1 MPARGTDL
9 WRVAP
14 GEEARLTPEG
24 PTAAEIV
31 SQGFLPLRVRTEHQ
45 FRLRAAFPGTAVV
58 LGETNFEV
66 VEETEAGDTVV
77 YRLAAWPEGE
87 AIRDRVVYGPRLVRA
102 AEAERQRARV
112 RERLRPFRW
121 LLYPLVGLL
130 PEDEQERFSDRL
142 GLYAVTATLVSGL
155 CEAFSLL
162 AALYVVVGSGDTGR
176 RTVAVLAAP
185 LLLTVAVPGLGR
197 AFGALAFRES
207 QGSWPVVL
215 LFEIARSLG
224 QTLHHDATLVPL
236 TRDAF
241 WERLALPDKVE
252 REAEGS
258 LLFTTTLPHLTW
270 RARRLQAGSH
280 YWLTTVLPPA
290 LHRGR
295 LLYAY
300 RLTRLGDPPEV
311 GQAEPAGPT
320 PTAYAE
326 EVLAEIRREWDD
338 LMTGFGWLVSCLPS
352 RLQQRAC
359 DRHGGPN
366 AIKRWTVG
374 SAVVSMVLAAYL
386 LYFLRGN
393 PPGDPLAPFVLVGS
407 LLLLGDGAYR
417 LYRVSQNEY
426 APSLLRFV
434 LPGDSLRPERLAF
447 HAHRDAEHEA
457 LRAYG
462 RH

>member
-1 MPARGTDL
+1 VPALGTDR
-9 WRVAP
+9 WRVAQ

-31 SQGFLPLRVRTEHQ
+31 SQGFLPLRVRTPHQ
-45 FRLRAAFPGTAVV
+45 YRLRAPFPGTAVV

-66 VEETEAGDTVV
+66 VEEAEAGDTVV
-77 YRLAAWPEGE
+77 YRLAPWPEGE
-87 AIRDRVVYGPRLVRA
+87 VVRDRVVYGPRLVRA
-102 AEAERQRARV
+102 AEAERKRSRV

-130 PEDEQERFSDRL
+130 PEDEQERLSDRL

-155 CEAFSLL
+155 GEAVSVL
-162 AALYVVVGSGDTGR
+162 AALYIIVGSEEPAR
-176 RTVAVLAAP
+176 RTMAVLATP
-185 LLLTVAVPGLGR
+185 LLLTVALPGLGR
-197 AFGALAFRES
+197 AFGAVAFRES

-215 LFEIARSLG
+215 VFDIARFLG

-241 WERLALPDKVE
+241 WERLALPDRVE

-258 LLFTTTLPHLTW
+258 LLHTTTLPHLTW
-270 RARRLQAGSH
+270 RARRLEAGNH
-280 YWLTTVLPPA
+280 YWLASVLPPA

-300 RLTRLGDPPEV
+300 RLTRLGDPLEV
-311 GQAEPAGPT
+311 GQPEPGGPT
-320 PTAYAE
+320 PTAYAD
-326 EVLAEIRREWDD
+326 EVLAEIQREWDD

-359 DRHGGPN
+359 DRHGGPP

-374 SAVVSMVLAAYL
+374 TAVVSMVLAVYL
-386 LYFLRGN
+386 LFFLRGG
-393 PPGDPLAPFVLVGS
+393 PPGDPLAPFVFVVS

-457 LRAYG
+457 LRAYA
-462 RH
+462 R